1 MKPDEEDSMRYIAA
15 IDQSTTGTKA
25 MLFDE
30 LARPVC
36 RANRTHHQFYPRP
49 GWVEQ
54 DASEIFEQSCEALA
68 EVLGQADGEVLA
80 LAITNQTGAFV
91 VWDKA
96 TGEPV
101 HNIIGWQCM
110 RGSDFCSGLSEEQAA
125 LVLER
130 SGTIPSGYLP
140 AAKLAWM
147 LSEIEGMRERAEAG
161 ELLFG
166 TIETWLIWK
175 LTGGAVFASDYCNA
189 SITQLFCQER
199 LCWDEDLLDLFG
211 VPACMLPELRNADA
225 DFGRVCIE
233 GLPDLPITGVIGDSA
248 AALFGQRCLAKG
260 DVKITYGTGSSIL
273 MNLGGTAVPPAPGT
287 TTSVGWR
294 AGDDE
299 VTYVWEGTANYTG
312 AAVAWLVDGLGLIE
326 SAAASEAVASEVE
339 DAGGVFMVPAFS
351 GLGAPYYDDEAK
363 ACILGMR
370 TGTTRA
376 HVVRAALDCIGYQVA
391 DLAFSMAQTAGEPI
405 ASVHADG
412 GITRN
417 AIAMQFQADILQAP
431 IEVSRVEEQSELG
444 VVLMAGLSCGLFPD
458 NDALMALPFESE
470 RYEPAIGADEAAS
483 LYAGWQQAVAQ
494 ARFRGGC

>member
-1 MKPDEEDSMRYIAA
+1 MRYVAA

-30 LARPVC
+30 KARPIC
-36 RANRTHHQFYPRP
+36 RANRTHHQYHPRP

-54 DASEIFEQSCEALA
+54 DASEIFDQTCEALA
-68 EVLGQADGEVLA
+68 EALGRVDAASVEA
-80 LAITNQTGAFV
+80 LAITVQTGAFV

-101 HNIIGWQCM
+101 HHIIGWQCA
-110 RGSDFCSGLSEEQAA
+110 RGADFCARLTPEQAE

-147 LSEIEGMRERAEAG
+147 FENIEGLHERAEKG
-161 ELLFG
+161 EVLFG
-166 TIETWLIWK
+166 TIETWLVWK
-175 LTGGAVFASDYCNA
+175 LTGGATFASDYCNA
-189 SITQLFCQER
+189 SITQLFCQKT
-199 LCWDEDLLDLFG
+199 LDWDDDLLALFG
-211 VPACMLPELRNADA
+211 VPRQMLPALTCADA
-225 DFGRVCIE
+225 DYGTVAVE
-233 GLPDLPITGVIGDSA
+233 GLPALPITGVIGDSA
-248 AALFGQRCLAKG
+248 AALFGQRCFDKG

-273 MNLGGTAVPPAPGT
+273 MNLGDVAVPPAPGT

-294 AGDDE
+294 MGDGE

-312 AAVAWLVDGLGLIE
+312 AAVAWLVNDLELIPT
-326 SAAASEAVASEVE
+326 AASSQEVAAQVD

-351 GLGAPYYDDEAK
+351 GLGAPYYDDSCR

-370 TGTTRA
+370 TGTKRA

-391 DLAFSMAQTAGEPI
+391 DLAFSMEQAAGEKI
-405 ASVHADG
+405 SRVMADG

-417 AIAMQFQADILQAP
+417 AIVMQFQADLLQAP
-431 IEVSRVEEQSELG
+431 IEVSFVEEQSELG
-444 VVLMAGLSCGLFPD
+444 VVLMAGLARGLWASKDELLELSFGHDSYAPR
-458 NDALMALPFESE
+458 MS
-470 RYEPAIGADEAAS
+470 ADEAAEH
-483 LYAGWQQAVAQ
+483 YAGWQAAVAQ
-494 ARFRGGC
+494 ARFTGEA

>member
-1 MKPDEEDSMRYIAA
+1 MRYVAA

-30 LARPVC
+30 KARPIC
-36 RANRTHHQFYPRP
+36 RANRTHHQYHPRH

-54 DASEIFEQSCEALA
+54 DASEIFDQTCEALA
-68 EVLGQADGEVLA
+68 EALGRVDAASVEA
-80 LAITNQTGAFV
+80 LAITVQTGAFV

-101 HNIIGWQCM
+101 HHIIGWQCA
-110 RGSDFCSGLSEEQAA
+110 RGADFCARLTPEQAE

-147 LSEIEGMRERAEAG
+147 FENIEGLHERAEKG
-161 ELLFG
+161 EVLFG
-166 TIETWLIWK
+166 TIETWLVWK
-175 LTGGAVFASDYCNA
+175 LTGGATFASDYCNA
-189 SITQLFCQER
+189 SITQLFCQKT
-199 LCWDEDLLDLFG
+199 LDWDDDLLALFG
-211 VPACMLPELRNADA
+211 VPRQMLPALTCADA
-225 DFGRVCIE
+225 DYGTVAVE
-233 GLPDLPITGVIGDSA
+233 GLPALPITGVIGDSA
-248 AALFGQRCLAKG
+248 AALFGQRCFDKG

-273 MNLGGTAVPPAPGT
+273 MNLGDVAVPPAPGT

-294 AGDDE
+294 MGDGE

-312 AAVAWLVDGLGLIE
+312 AAVAWLVNDLELIPT
-326 SAAASEAVASEVE
+326 AASSQEVAAQVD

-351 GLGAPYYDDEAK
+351 GLGAPYYDDSCR

-370 TGTTRA
+370 TGTKRA

-391 DLAFSMAQTAGEPI
+391 DLAFSMEQAAGEKI
-405 ASVHADG
+405 SRVMADG

-417 AIAMQFQADILQAP
+417 AIVMQFQADLLQAP
-431 IEVSRVEEQSELG
+431 IEVSFVEEQSELG
-444 VVLMAGLSCGLFPD
+444 VVLMAGLARGLWASKDELLELSFGHDSYAPR
-458 NDALMALPFESE
+458 MS
-470 RYEPAIGADEAAS
+470 ADEAAEH
-483 LYAGWQQAVAQ
+483 YAGWQAAVAQ
-494 ARFRGGC
+494 ARFTGEA

>member
-1 MKPDEEDSMRYIAA
+1 MRYVAA

-30 LARPVC
+30 KARPIC
-36 RANRTHHQFYPRP
+36 RANRTHHQYHPRP

-54 DASEIFEQSCEALA
+54 DASEIFGQTCEALA
-68 EVLGQADGEVLA
+68 EALGRVDAASVEA
-80 LAITNQTGAFV
+80 LAITVQTGAFV

-101 HNIIGWQCM
+101 HHIIGWQCA
-110 RGSDFCSGLSEEQAA
+110 RGADFCARLTPEQAE

-147 LSEIEGMRERAEAG
+147 FENIEGLHERAEKG
-161 ELLFG
+161 EVLFG
-166 TIETWLIWK
+166 TIETWLVWK
-175 LTGGAVFASDYCNA
+175 LTGGATFASDYCNA
-189 SITQLFCQER
+189 SITQLFCQKT
-199 LCWDEDLLDLFG
+199 LDWDDDLLALFG
-211 VPACMLPELRNADA
+211 VPRQMLPALTCADA
-225 DFGRVCIE
+225 DYGTVAVE
-233 GLPDLPITGVIGDSA
+233 GLPALPITGVIGDSA
-248 AALFGQRCLAKG
+248 AALFGQRCFDKG

-273 MNLGGTAVPPAPGT
+273 MNLGDVAVPPAPGT

-294 AGDDE
+294 MGDGE

-312 AAVAWLVDGLGLIE
+312 AAVAWLVNDLELIPT
-326 SAAASEAVASEVE
+326 AASSQEVAAQVD

-351 GLGAPYYDDEAK
+351 GLGAPYYDDSCR

-370 TGTTRA
+370 TGTKRA

-391 DLAFSMAQTAGEPI
+391 DLAFSMEQAAGEKI
-405 ASVHADG
+405 SRVMADG

-417 AIAMQFQADILQAP
+417 AIVMQFQADLLQAP
-431 IEVSRVEEQSELG
+431 IEVSFVEEQSELG
-444 VVLMAGLSCGLFPD
+444 VVLMAGLARGLWASKDELLGLSFGHDSYAPR
-458 NDALMALPFESE
+458 MS
-470 RYEPAIGADEAAS
+470 ADVAAEH
-483 LYAGWQQAVAQ
+483 YAGWQAAVAQ
-494 ARFRGGC
+494 ARFTGEA

>member
-1 MKPDEEDSMRYIAA
+1 MRYVAA

-30 LARPVC
+30 KARPIC
-36 RANRTHHQFYPRP
+36 RANRTHHQYHPRP

-54 DASEIFEQSCEALA
+54 DASEIFGQTCEALA
-68 EVLGQADGEVLA
+68 EALGRVDAASVEA
-80 LAITNQTGAFV
+80 LAITVQTGAFV

-101 HNIIGWQCM
+101 HHIIGWQCA
-110 RGSDFCSGLSEEQAA
+110 RGADFCARLTPEQAE

-147 LSEIEGMRERAEAG
+147 FENIEGLHERAEKG
-161 ELLFG
+161 EVLFG
-166 TIETWLIWK
+166 TIETWLVWK
-175 LTGGAVFASDYCNA
+175 LTGGATFASDYCNA
-189 SITQLFCQER
+189 SITQLFCQKT
-199 LCWDEDLLDLFG
+199 LDWDDDLLALFG
-211 VPACMLPELRNADA
+211 VPRQMLPALTCADA
-225 DFGRVCIE
+225 DYGTVAVE
-233 GLPDLPITGVIGDSA
+233 GLPALPITGVIGDSA
-248 AALFGQRCLAKG
+248 AALFGQRCFDKG

-273 MNLGGTAVPPAPGT
+273 MNLGDVAVPPAPGT

-294 AGDDE
+294 MGDGE

-312 AAVAWLVDGLGLIE
+312 AAVAWLVNDLELIPT
-326 SAAASEAVASEVE
+326 AASSQEVAAQVD

-351 GLGAPYYDDEAK
+351 GLGAPYYDDSCR

-370 TGTTRA
+370 TGTKRA

-391 DLAFSMAQTAGEPI
+391 DLAFSMEQAAGEKI
-405 ASVHADG
+405 SRVMADG

-417 AIAMQFQADILQAP
+417 AIVMQFQADLLQAP
-431 IEVSRVEEQSELG
+431 IEVSFVEEQSELG
-444 VVLMAGLSCGLFPD
+444 VVLMAGLARGLWASKDELLGLSFGHDSYAPR
-458 NDALMALPFESE
+458 MS
-470 RYEPAIGADEAAS
+470 ADEAAEH
-483 LYAGWQQAVAQ
+483 YAGWQAAVAQ
-494 ARFRGGC
+494 ARFTGEA

>member
-1 MKPDEEDSMRYIAA
+1 MRYVAA

-30 LARPVC
+30 KARPIC
-36 RANRTHHQFYPRP
+36 RANRTHHQYHPRP

-54 DASEIFEQSCEALA
+54 DASEIFDQTCEALA
-68 EVLGQADGEVLA
+68 EALGRVDAASVEA
-80 LAITNQTGAFV
+80 LAITVQTGAFV

-101 HNIIGWQCM
+101 HHIIGWQCA
-110 RGSDFCSGLSEEQAA
+110 RGADFCARLTPEQAE

-147 LSEIEGMRERAEAG
+147 FENIEGLHERAEKG
-161 ELLFG
+161 EVLFG
-166 TIETWLIWK
+166 TIETWLVWK
-175 LTGGAVFASDYCNA
+175 LTGGATFASDYCNA
-189 SITQLFCQER
+189 SITQLFCQKT
-199 LCWDEDLLDLFG
+199 LDWDDDLLALFG
-211 VPACMLPELRNADA
+211 VPRQMLPALTCADA
-225 DFGRVCIE
+225 DYGTVAVE
-233 GLPDLPITGVIGDSA
+233 GLPALPITGVIGDSA
-248 AALFGQRCLAKG
+248 AALFGQRCFDKG

-273 MNLGGTAVPPAPGT
+273 MNLGDVAVPPAPGT

-294 AGDDE
+294 MGDGE

-312 AAVAWLVDGLGLIE
+312 AAVAWLVNDLELIPT
-326 SAAASEAVASEVE
+326 AASSQEVAAQVD

-351 GLGAPYYDDEAK
+351 GLGAPYYDDSCR

-370 TGTTRA
+370 TGTKRA

-391 DLAFSMAQTAGEPI
+391 DLAFSMEQAAGEKI
-405 ASVHADG
+405 SRVMADG

-417 AIAMQFQADILQAP
+417 AIVMQFQADLLQAP
-431 IEVSRVEEQSELG
+431 IEVSFVEEQSELG
-444 VVLMAGLSCGLFPD
+444 VVLMAGLARGLWASKDELLELSFGH
-458 NDALMALPFESE
+458 ESYKP
-470 RYEPAIGADEAAS
+470 RMSADEAAEH
-483 LYAGWQQAVAQ
+483 YAGWQAAVAQ
-494 ARFRGGC
+494 ARFTGEA